1 MDLPQLRHS
10 LQYGP
15 LTASLRFPKDR
26 KNPLEPTLNKI
37 AERLSEEAGEKLDTH
52 TVTLLW
58 VKAKGGVA
66 VTSSANPEN
75 IKGLAKT
82 AKVTVSLTPEEV
94 AEIDNIGSQ
103 YHFRYYVSIFPQ
115 QLSLAC
121 PHSSSFPQNEHM
133 TKDFPEPNLPK
144 DHVIPGRNP

>member
-1 MDLPQLRHS
+1 MWYQWGTEQAYCLTYCH

-26 KNPLEPTLNKI
+26 ENPLEPTLTKI
-37 AERLSEEAGEKLDTH
+37 AERLSKDVGEKLDNH
-52 TVTLLW
+52 AVTLLW

-82 AKVTVSLTPEEV
+82 AKLQVSLTPEEV
-94 AEIDNIGSQ
+94 AEIDRIGSQ
-103 YHFRYYVSIFPQ
+103 YHFRYYVSGCLRVLGVLLLTRP
-115 QLSLAC
+115 LS
-121 PHSSSFPQNEHM
+121 E
-133 TKDFPEPNLPK
+133 
-144 DHVIPGRNP
+144 